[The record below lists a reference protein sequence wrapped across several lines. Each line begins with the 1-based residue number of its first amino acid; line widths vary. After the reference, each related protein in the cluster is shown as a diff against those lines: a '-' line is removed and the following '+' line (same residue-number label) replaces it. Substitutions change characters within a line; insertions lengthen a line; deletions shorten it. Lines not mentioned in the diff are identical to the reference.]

1 MVATRIT
8 PGIMVGVVIVGERD
22 GRRAVQDLYDD
33 DCNNALGRSFTRDV
47 NRMKQRKFSSS
58 RNWLGEIVPNDC
70 ANDAVDRKSLNLL
83 VIIAQQWSCR

>member
-47 NRMKQRKFSSS
+47 KRMKQRKFSSS
-58 RNWLGEIVPNDC
+58 RNWLGVIVP
-70 ANDAVDRKSLNLL
+70 
-83 VIIAQQWSCR
+83 